1 MSISPIGQTQK
12 NLFFTYEDRNINA
25 KAIIENSIITMENIW
40 LIRNRANVRENIMY
54 MSRKGERAMEK
65 HIQDVYILHV
75 VESERE
81 REEKKVNHD
90 VYAFSKHN
98 PLYFD

>member
-1 MSISPIGQTQK
+1 
-12 NLFFTYEDRNINA
+12 
-25 KAIIENSIITMENIW
+25 
-40 LIRNRANVRENIMY
+40 
-54 MSRKGERAMEK
+54 MEK